1 MNGRDVA
8 LLAATQVGISE
19 SPPNSNNV
27 RYNTWYYGR
36 EVSGGSYPWC
46 MVFVQW
52 VFAQLGVAL
61 PQRTASCGALMRAA
75 QMSGQW
81 VTADYRTGDVVI
93 YDFPGG
99 AATDHCGIIESVTD
113 SGVVAIEGNTG
124 SGSDADGGQVQ
135 RRSRA
140 FSVIVGAVRAKDLT
154 EEVTEEMEERFNTV
168 AGCPSWAE
176 STVDK
181 LVALGYLTG
190 YSGKVDDQ
198 GPAGGSGS
206 QPGYA
211 TDPGYLRPGRGIRI
225 RHGAKAGGNASG
237 LCRVSIFVS
246 FCICFLHLGCS
257 FFMLKI
263 KSHKKKKARN
273 PLELQAFFW

>member
-1 MNGRDVA
+1 MTGRDVA

-52 VFAQLGVAL
+52 VFAQAGVAL

-81 VTADYRTGDVVI
+81 VTEDYRPGDVVI

-99 AATDHCGIIESVTD
+99 AATDHCGIAESVTD

-140 FSVIVGAVRAKDLT
+140 WSVIVGAVRAKALA
-154 EEVTEEMEERFNTV
+154 EEVTEEMEDRFNT
-168 AGCPSWAE
+168 AASCPKWAQA
-176 STVDK
+176 TVDK
-181 LVALGYLTG
+181 LAALGYLTG
-190 YSGKVDDQ
+190 SSGKVDDQ
-198 GPAGGSGS
+198 GRPADLDLSR
-206 QPGYA
+206 
-211 TDPGYLRPGRGIRI
+211 DMLRILVICDR
-225 RHGAKAGGNASG
+225 AGVFG
-237 LCRVSIFVS
+237 
-246 FCICFLHLGCS
+246 
-257 FFMLKI
+257 
-263 KSHKKKKARN
+263 
-273 PLELQAFFW
+273 

>member
-1 MNGRDVA
+1 MTGRDVA

-19 SPPNSNNV
+19 SPPGSNNV

-75 QMSGQW
+75 QMSGEW
-81 VTADYRTGDVVI
+81 VTADYRPGDVVI

-99 AATDHCGIIESVTD
+99 AATDHCGIVESVTD

-140 FSVIVGAVRAKDLT
+140 WSVIVGAVRAKDLM
-154 EEVTEEMEERFNTV
+154 EEVTSEVEDRFNTV
-168 AGCPSWAE
+168 ASCPKRAQA
-176 STVDK
+176 TVDK

-190 YSGKVDDQ
+190 SSGKVDDQ
-198 GPAGGSGS
+198 GRPADLDLSR
-206 QPGYA
+206 
-211 TDPGYLRPGRGIRI
+211 DMLRILVICDR
-225 RHGAKAGGNASG
+225 AGVFG
-237 LCRVSIFVS
+237 
-246 FCICFLHLGCS
+246 
-257 FFMLKI
+257 
-263 KSHKKKKARN
+263 
-273 PLELQAFFW
+273 

>member
-1 MNGRDVA
+1 MTGRDVA

-36 EVSGGSYPWC
+36 EVGGGSYPWC

-81 VTADYRTGDVVI
+81 VTEDYRPGDVVI

-99 AATDHCGIIESVTD
+99 AATDHCGIVESVTG

-140 FSVIVGAVRAKDLT
+140 WSVIVGAVRAKDLM
-154 EEVTEEMEERFNTV
+154 EEVTEEMVDRYDTV
-168 AGCPSWAE
+168 AGCPSWAQA
-176 STVDK
+176 TVDK

-190 YSGKVDDQ
+190 NSGKVDDQ
-198 GPAGGSGS
+198 GRPADLDLSR
-206 QPGYA
+206 
-211 TDPGYLRPGRGIRI
+211 DMLRILVICDR
-225 RHGAKAGGNASG
+225 AGVFG
-237 LCRVSIFVS
+237 
-246 FCICFLHLGCS
+246 
-257 FFMLKI
+257 
-263 KSHKKKKARN
+263 
-273 PLELQAFFW
+273 

>member
-1 MNGRDVA
+1 MTGRDVA

-52 VFAQLGVAL
+52 VFAQAGVAL

-75 QMSGQW
+75 QMSSQW
-81 VTADYRTGDVVI
+81 VTEDYCPGDVVI

-99 AATDHCGIIESVTD
+99 AATDHCGIVESVTD

-140 FSVIVGAVRAKDLT
+140 FSVIVGAVRAKDLM
-154 EEVTEEMEERFNTV
+154 EEVTAEMEDRFNTV
-168 AGCPSWAE
+168 DGCPSWAQA
-176 STVDK
+176 TVDK

-190 YSGKVDDQ
+190 NSGKVDDQ
-198 GPAGGSGS
+198 GRPADLDLSR
-206 QPGYA
+206 
-211 TDPGYLRPGRGIRI
+211 DMLRILVICDR
-225 RHGAKAGGNASG
+225 AGVFG
-237 LCRVSIFVS
+237 
-246 FCICFLHLGCS
+246 
-257 FFMLKI
+257 
-263 KSHKKKKARN
+263 
-273 PLELQAFFW
+273 

>member
-1 MNGRDVA
+1 MTGRDVA

-81 VTADYRTGDVVI
+81 VTEDYRPGDVVI

-99 AATDHCGIIESVTD
+99 AATDHCGIVESVTG

-140 FSVIVGAVRAKDLT
+140 WSVIVGAVRAKDLM
-154 EEVTEEMEERFNTV
+154 EEVTEEMVDRYDTV
-168 AGCPSWAE
+168 AGCPSWAQA
-176 STVDK
+176 TVDK

-190 YSGKVDDQ
+190 NSGKVDDQ
-198 GPAGGSGS
+198 GRPADLDLSR
-206 QPGYA
+206 
-211 TDPGYLRPGRGIRI
+211 DMLRILVICDR
-225 RHGAKAGGNASG
+225 AGVFG
-237 LCRVSIFVS
+237 
-246 FCICFLHLGCS
+246 
-257 FFMLKI
+257 
-263 KSHKKKKARN
+263 
-273 PLELQAFFW
+273 